1 MSGEIDHSLQP
12 VAHAWRSRMGRWA
25 RAQAEHVYPL
35 LVCLVGLIAWEFASH
50 AGYIPPYVL
59 PSPVNVVRRFAELW
73 QLLLKESLVT
83 LQEILLGFGLSVLVG
98 IFLAVALVSSRTF
111 NRTVY
116 SLLVASQ
123 VIPKVAIAPIFIVWF
138 GFGLTPKV
146 LIAFLVAF
154 FPVTIDTVVGL
165 RSVATEK
172 LYVAR
177 AAGANAW
184 QLFWLVRLPS
194 ALPSI
199 FGGMK
204 VSITLAVAGAIVGEF
219 VAAESGIGRLLLSAN
234 GNMDIPLLFAG
245 VLALSIMG
253 FLLFL
258 VVEGFER
265 MMLPWHVS
273 QRVGRGTNATT

>member
-245 VLALSIMG
+245 VLALSVMG